1 MSPLPP
7 LRTMACLCLLAP
19 WAAPALASQPAAP
32 DAPSA
37 TAQTTPDTAAEATGA
52 TDTPP
57 ATLTGEW
64 GGLRTRL
71 RQNGVD
77 LFAGYTSEA
86 AGNLTGGTR
95 RMTTET
101 AQLAFGTTIDT
112 QKLLGLAGGTF
123 QATVTFRRGDNL
135 VANAGL
141 GTLQQPQEIYGY
153 GQTTRLT
160 EFWYDQ
166 KLGGGVDVKLGRL
179 PVGGDF
185 NSFSCDTMSNYFC
198 GAPTGNMFGASWYN
212 WPASQWAGRVKLN
225 RADWYVQLGAY
236 EQNPRN
242 LDNAFILGL
251 FHGATGVLL
260 PGEVGL
266 RAHLGAGH
274 LPGLYRAGG
283 WYNTANADDV
293 LLNAQGLPAVLAT
306 GTMLRRSG
314 RYGGFL
320 MAQQQLTGHFTQAP
334 GAEATMTQ
342 GLSIYATT
350 TWADRYSASVDNQV
364 TMGLRWLGLPGRPKD
379 AITINVGRDHVN
391 TRLAQLYALRTAGA
405 RYGAETNVEL
415 DYGLQLTGWLNLQPN
430 VQFISNPGG
439 NLDRARVTVIGIK
452 TALTL

>member
-1 MSPLPP
+1 MPALPP
-7 LRTMACLCLLAP
+7 LRTLLCLPLLAGL
-19 WAAPALASQPAAP
+19 AAPVMAADIPAPEAS
-32 DAPSA
+32 PSA
-37 TAQTTPDTAAEATGA
+37 MEGAAQQSDTQA
-52 TDTPP
+52 PVP
-57 ATLTGEW
+57 STLTGEW
-64 GGLRTRL
+64 GGLRTKL
-71 RQNGVD
+71 RDDGVD

-86 AGNLTGGTR
+86 ASNLTGGTR
-95 RMTTET
+95 RVTTET

-112 QKLLGLAGGTF
+112 QKLLGLKGGTF

-160 EFWYDQ
+160 EFWYSQ

-198 GAPTGNMFGASWYN
+198 GAPTGNMFGNSWYN

-225 RADWYVQLGAY
+225 RANWYVQLGAY

-260 PGEVGL
+260 PGEVGV
-266 RAHLGAGH
+266 RSHLGALR

-283 WYNTANADDV
+283 WYNTADADDV
-293 LLNAQGLPAVLAT
+293 LLNRQGLPAVVAT
-306 GTMLRRSG
+306 SAMLQRPG

-320 MAQQQLTGHFTQAP
+320 MAQQQLTGRFTQGP
-334 GAEATMTQ
+334 GEDGKMVQ
-342 GLSIYATT
+342 GLSAYATA
-350 TWADRYSASVDNQV
+350 TWADRYSASVDSQV
-364 TMGLRWLGLPGRPKD
+364 TMGLRWLGLPGRAKD
-379 AITINVGRDHVN
+379 SLTLNFGRDHVN
-391 TRLAQLYALRTAGA
+391 TRLAQLYALRQGA
-405 RYGAETNVEL
+405 RYGAETNVEI

-439 NLDRARVTVIGIK
+439 NLDRERVTVIGIK
-452 TALTL
+452 TAVTL